1 MSELFKGPQAHRNR
15 AFEDVMHFE
24 VVLPDVDVK
33 YVMEASDVAMLIAS
47 KE

>member
-1 MSELFKGPQAHRNR
+1 
-15 AFEDVMHFE
+15 MHFE